1 MANRR
6 SPSEKPFGERR
17 SIGCSRQPP
26 LGGGRLLACCPSPI
40 DPGLTRMPLSSWS
53 RDSMGLDSH
62 DRKLPGARPRSGIHR
77 RRRVCDASSQTLW
90 EWDCDHALPPPK
102 PSGRGIQQ
110 ASLHFAPT
118 PTGNVPPREVA
129 RRTPRVGHA
138 PSRVPARGVR
148 LASPDLLLLTP
159 ASRRES
165 RITRLDAPISLGLC
179 AAAGASPSE
188 QCLQQGNSSAPD
200 RRSMGGTVSIADSVR
215 ETDAVAASQGHAIES
230 AARPTGACFAGAAL
244 SSPRSRPKEGRFRL
258 RGGAL
263 RSEC

>member
-62 DRKLPGARPRSGIHR
+62 DRKLPGARPLSGIHR

-102 PSGRGIQQ
+102 PSGRGIV
-110 ASLHFAPT
+110 STLC
-118 PTGNVPPREVA
+118 
-129 RRTPRVGHA
+129 
-138 PSRVPARGVR
+138 
-148 LASPDLLLLTP
+148 
-159 ASRRES
+159 
-165 RITRLDAPISLGLC
+165 LGSVC
-179 AAAGASPSE
+179 SSIDAAARQVVRGISGAMGCDPS
-188 QCLQQGNSSAPD
+188 LRRIPWSSA
-200 RRSMGGTVSIADSVR
+200 S
-215 ETDAVAASQGHAIES
+215 AIRIP
-230 AARPTGACFAGAAL
+230 A
-244 SSPRSRPKEGRFRL
+244 PKKSGNGE
-258 RGGAL
+258 A
-263 RSEC
+263 